1 MLHSFLFITGLASL
15 AFGGHLLVHF
25 TVYLAK
31 RWGLK
36 PVFLSIVVLG
46 MGTSAPEWF
55 VTVVSSFK
63 DLSDVAL
70 GNVIGSN
77 IANILLILGLT
88 GVFYTHKEEGQIKR
102 FSLPF
107 LLASFV
113 LLFLLSLDG
122 MISRTNSLLLLAVF
136 ALYLF
141 LLTRKSRQS
150 KAESTSEKN
159 LKLWQQMG
167 GIILGFL
174 FLFAGSELTINSGVF
189 LGRAA
194 GLSERF
200 IGLFVVSVGT
210 SLPELATTLSSVL
223 KKQDEMVLGNI
234 IGSNLFNTL
243 FVLGSAGL
251 LHPIESS
258 QQFLPD
264 YFFMF
269 FVSFLLLVLLFIF
282 RLLSRTAAFLFL
294 TAYILYICF
303 TGGFIAF

>member
-1 MLHSFLFITGLASL
+1 MLHSFLFIIGLTSL

-25 TVYLAK
+25 TVDLAK
-31 RWGLK
+31 RWGLQ

-55 VTVVSSFK
+55 VTVVSAFK

-88 GVFYTHKEEGQIKR
+88 GIFYIHKEEKQIKQ

-107 LLASFV
+107 LLVSFV
-113 LLFLLSLDG
+113 LLFILSLDG
-122 MISRTNSLLLLAVF
+122 VINRTNSLLLLAIF

-141 LLTRKSRQS
+141 FLARKSKRPEE
-150 KAESTSEKN
+150 ESMPKKN
-159 LKLWQQMG
+159 LKLWPQLG
-167 GIILGFL
+167 GVTLGFL

-189 LGRAA
+189 LGRMM

-200 IGLFVVSVGT
+200 IGLFVVSLGT
-210 SLPELATTLSSVL
+210 SLPELATTLSSIL

-258 QQFLPD
+258 QKFFPD
-264 YFFMF
+264 YLFMF
-269 FVSFLLLVLLFIF
+269 FVCFLLLALLFIF
-282 RLLSRTAAFLFL
+282 RLLPRSAAFLFL

-303 TGGFIAF
+303 TGGLIAF